1 MFQRI
6 RCTPI
11 RDDGGEQAPEPDA
24 VRHVETAARRAL
36 AARDTVWL
44 HKLGKPSWFTAIPM
58 VPVFAVTVVS
68 LVLLG
73 LALVGFAM
81 RAWKSRTPSRSVPAW
96 HA

>member
-1 MFQRI
+1 
-6 RCTPI
+6 
-11 RDDGGEQAPEPDA
+11 
-24 VRHVETAARRAL
+24 
-36 AARDTVWL
+36 
-44 HKLGKPSWFTAIPM
+44 M

-81 RAWKSRTPSRSVPAW
+81 RAWKSRTPSRSVRAW